1 MSRHRPR
8 TWPALPQRLA
18 GGVMDNHTHLPLRDE
33 EIPRADGVRMSLTEQ
48 LTRATEVGVD
58 RIITS
63 ACEVPDF
70 DPALELARAHSGVRV
85 ALAVHPNEAALHA
98 GITTPSPDGLEPELR
113 DHHVPLVEALEMV
126 ACRLADPM
134 VVAVGETGL
143 DHFRTA
149 PDGWDAQEESFRAH
163 LEMARLHDL
172 PLQVHDR
179 DAHDDTLG
187 VLAQSAT
194 HGQRIVFHCYSGDR
208 AMAHVLA
215 DNRWYASFAGN
226 VTYPSNGSLRE
237 ALEELPR
244 ELVLVETDA
253 PYLTPVPERGN
264 PNASYVMAHTVRA
277 IAGSWQVSEDEAC
290 RQLAENSRRVY
301 GEW

>member
-1 MSRHRPR
+1 MSRHRTR
-8 TWPALPQRLA
+8 TWPPTPEPLVAP
-18 GGVMDNHTHLPLRDE
+18 VMDNHTHLPLREQD
-33 EIPRADGVRMSLTEQ
+33 IPGADGVRMSLGEQ
-48 LTRATEVGVD
+48 LTRAGAVGVE

-70 DPALELARAHSGVRV
+70 DPALELARARPGIRV

-98 GITTPSPDGLEPELR
+98 GITTPSPDGLVPERLE
-113 DHHVPLVEALEMV
+113 HHVPLVEALEMV
-126 ACRLADPM
+126 ACRLGDPM
-134 VVAVGETGL
+134 VVAVGESGL

-149 PDGWDAQEESFRAH
+149 PEGWDAQEESFRAH

-172 PLQVHDR
+172 PLQIHDR
-179 DAHDDTLG
+179 DAHEDTLG
-187 VLAQSAT
+187 VLAQSAE

-215 DNRWYASFAGN
+215 EHDWYASFAGN
-226 VTYPSNGSLRE
+226 VTYPANGALRG
-237 ALEELPR
+237 ALEALPR

-277 IAGSWQVSEDEAC
+277 IAASWQVSEARAC
-290 RQLAENSRRVY
+290 AQLAANSRRVY
-301 GEW
+301 GQW